1 MTEKLATEIDTY
13 NSQIDSWK
21 ADHVGQFVLIHGT
34 DVGGF
39 FDSYEE
45 SLACWLRAIWSG
57 AVPGERSPTAAA
69 GALRV
74 TAHRPAADLK
84 RAWHTSL
91 LITQKTARSSQRSF
105 T

>member
-45 SLACWLRAIWSG
+45 ALRAG
-57 AVPGERSPTAAA
+57 YERFGLVPFLVKEVR
-69 GALRV
+69 RQQQ
-74 TAHRPAADLK
+74 AHFVSR
-84 RAWHTSL
+84 
-91 LITQKTARSSQRSF
+91 LIVPQQI
-105 T
+105 